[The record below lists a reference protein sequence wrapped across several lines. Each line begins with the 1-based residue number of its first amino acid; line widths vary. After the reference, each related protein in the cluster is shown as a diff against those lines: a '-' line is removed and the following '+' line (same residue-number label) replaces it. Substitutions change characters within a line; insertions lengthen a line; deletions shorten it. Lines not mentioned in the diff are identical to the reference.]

1 MARRRNNAAASPA
14 PASSAPLEIA
24 PPARLDREAK
34 AWKLDPDDSIGY
46 LLRDTYRY
54 FMRLLGQ
61 RIEQH
66 GVTMG
71 QWFFLR
77 VLWQQDGL
85 TQAELSSRAAMMTP
99 TTVAAL
105 NTLESK
111 GLIERRAHPT
121 DRRKY
126 NVYLTKAG
134 RQLERQLL
142 PYAHEVTAIAA
153 GGATPEQ
160 MEETRA
166 ALRKVRANLMAEI
179 ERTG

>member
-1 MARRRNNAAASPA
+1 MARRRNNAAASPDSVESGA
-14 PASSAPLEIA
+14 AIRPE
-24 PPARLDREAK
+24 REAK

-54 FMRLLGQ
+54 FMRLLSA
-61 RIEQH
+61 RIEPH

-85 TQAELSSRAAMMTP
+85 TQAELSNRAAMMTP

-105 NTLESK
+105 NTLEKK

-153 GGATPEQ
+153 GAFSPER

-166 ALRKVRANLMAEI
+166 ALRKVRANLVAEI
-179 ERTG
+179 ERAG

>member
-1 MARRRNNAAASPA
+1 MARRRNNTAAAPDSVELGA
-14 PASSAPLEIA
+14 A
-24 PPARLDREAK
+24 ARPEREAK

-54 FMRLLGQ
+54 FMRLLSA
-61 RIEQH
+61 RIEPH

-85 TQAELSSRAAMMTP
+85 TQAELSNRAAMMTP

-105 NTLESK
+105 NTLEKK

-153 GGATPEQ
+153 GAFPPER

-166 ALRKVRANLMAEI
+166 ALRKVRANLVAEI

>member
-1 MARRRNNAAASPA
+1 MARRRNAATARARPD
-14 PASSAPLEIA
+14 EA
-24 PPARLDREAK
+24 PPAPRPEREVK

-54 FMRLLGQ
+54 FARLLGA
-61 RIEQH
+61 RIEPH

-85 TQAELSSRAAMMTP
+85 TQAELSNRAGMMTP

-105 NTLESK
+105 NTLERK

-142 PYAHEVTAIAA
+142 PYAHEVTAIAD
-153 GGATPEQ
+153 GTFSPQ
-160 MEETRA
+160 KMEETRA
-166 ALRKVRANLMAEI
+166 ALRTVRANLMAEI
-179 ERTG
+179 ERTS

>member
-1 MARRRNNAAASPA
+1 MARRKTTAAAAPGAEETSPA
-14 PASSAPLEIA
+14 PRPE
-24 PPARLDREAK
+24 REAK

-54 FMRLLGQ
+54 FARLLGA
-61 RIEQH
+61 RIEPH

-85 TQAELSSRAAMMTP
+85 TQAELSNRAGMMTP

-105 NTLESK
+105 NTLERK

-142 PYAHEVTAIAA
+142 PYAHEVTAIA
-153 GGATPEQ
+153 GGAFTPEKI
-160 MEETRA
+160 EETRA

-179 ERTG
+179 ERTS